1 MDLLAPINCPPCQIS
16 RHHLCLGWDDGF
28 CGCTQGLC
36 GLRLIT
42 RVMWDI
48 QDSPNGKGEP

>member
-1 MDLLAPINCPPCQIS
+1 VDLLAPINCPPCQIS

-48 QDSPNGKGEP
+48 RDSPNGKGEP